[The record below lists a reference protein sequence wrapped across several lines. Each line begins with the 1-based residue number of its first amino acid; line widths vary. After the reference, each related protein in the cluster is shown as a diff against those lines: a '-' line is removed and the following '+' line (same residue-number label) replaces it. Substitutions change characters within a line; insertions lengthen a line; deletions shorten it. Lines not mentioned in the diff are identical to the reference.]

1 MGNFQWEISRVCYS
15 KMPLEGGKGGFK
27 LTLFL
32 QKRSQQVWEN
42 IQCFTEKAQSS
53 ALLSTASNLLT
64 LPDARNATSSAHKLP
79 QRVLCA
85 PAGSSGALLQTLTA
99 LLSRSLKAGRNYPLI
114 QRAAC
119 RAPPRRGLQ
128 RSLGTHPCGDISAFQ
143 PG

>member
-1 MGNFQWEISRVCYS
+1 MGNFQLEISRVCYS
-15 KMPLEGGKGGFK
+15 KMPLEGEKGGFK

-32 QKRSQQVWEN
+32 QKRRQQVWEN

-64 LPDARNATSSAHKLP
+64 LLDARNATSSARKLL

-85 PAGSSGALLQTLTA
+85 PAGSSGALLKTLAA
-99 LLSRSLKAGRNYPLI
+99 LLSQSLKAGRNYPLI
-114 QRAAC
+114 HRAAH
-119 RAPPRRGLQ
+119 RAPRRGLQ
-128 RSLGTHPCGDISAFQ
+128 RSLGTHPCGDTSAFQ

>member
-1 MGNFQWEISRVCYS
+1 MGNFQLEISRVCYS
-15 KMPLEGGKGGFK
+15 KMPLEGEKGGFK

-32 QKRSQQVWEN
+32 QKRQQVWEN

-64 LPDARNATSSAHKLP
+64 LLDARNTTSSARKLL

-85 PAGSSGALLQTLTA
+85 PAGSSGASLKTLAA
-99 LLSRSLKAGRNYPLI
+99 LLSQSLKAGRNYPLI
-114 QRAAC
+114 HRAAH
-119 RAPPRRGLQ
+119 RAQRRGLQ
-128 RSLGTHPCGDISAFQ
+128 RSLGTHPCGDTSAFQ